1 MNKARVM
8 MSMYVTVDFNFNSTN
23 IELENLTDEID
34 RILERNTV
42 DLDIDKRRYNFS
54 YPGKVTQ

>member
-34 RILERNTV
+34 RILKRNTT
-42 DLDIDKRRYNFS
+42 DFDIDKRRYNFS

>member
-34 RILERNTV
+34 RILKRNTT
-42 DLDIDKRRYNFS
+42 DFDIDKRRYNFS
-54 YPGKVTQ
+54 YSGKVTQ